1 MAVGGINNWTP
12 SRKAGGIPRLS
23 TRFILSVE
31 IEQDDAKRMDRS
43 RDTEFL
49 RRERGQGKKYV
60 SCSADDEQGW
70 QPYPVDPNS
79 AIISDDYFKHECMYV
94 WSSSIAECG
103 STGRVR
109 LPILLVIPTIGM
121 KWAC

>member
-1 MAVGGINNWTP
+1 MTRNGWTGLATQNFSGANGDKEKNMFPVQLTTSRVGNLT
-12 SRKAGGIPRLS
+12 RLIH
-23 TRFILSVE
+23 TL
-31 IEQDDAKRMDRS
+31 
-43 RDTEFL
+43 
-49 RRERGQGKKYV
+49 
-60 SCSADDEQGW
+60 
-70 QPYPVDPNS
+70 S